1 VNLPNA
7 ITLGRILAA
16 PFVAWLPFASS
27 WSLRLAGF
35 VLFVVVAVSDYYDGM
50 LARTRNLVT
59 NLGKQLDPLADKLL
73 LIATF
78 VPMYVLMEL
87 RSQPFVPISS
97 LVGQTSVIEN
107 VFPLANPGEP
117 PRGFPFITPFGEIG
131 FPVWIAII
139 ILGRE
144 LFMTVFRQLA
154 AKRGVVI
161 AAIGPAK
168 WKTGFQLAWVGAA
181 YFWFWTATAAS
192 RLNWWSEPAW
202 NAIAQFNG
210 IFGATTMGAATILTV
225 YSLFLYVKRYGRVFS
240 TRRERV

>member
-78 VPMYVLMEL
+78 VPMYVLMEQ
-87 RSQPFVPISS
+87 RRGGYPPSQGHGEAQFR
-97 LVGQTSVIEN
+97 EN
-107 VFPLANPGEP
+107 TFPLWSPSEAPD
-117 PRGFPFITPFGEIG
+117 GFPFLTPFGEIG

-192 RLNWWSEPAW
+192 RFDWWSDPVW
-202 NAIAQFNG
+202 NAFAQFNG
-210 IFGATTMGAATILTV
+210 IFGVTTMGGATILTV
-225 YSLFLYVKRYGRVFS
+225 YSLFLYVKRYGRVF
-240 TRRERV
+240 TARRERV